1 MKFNLSTEHI
11 TLGTTD
17 LQLMEEKMERL
28 EKMLHAPFI
37 VDVRLSHDK
46 HHRQGQVITC
56 RFNIKQSG
64 EVFHAERASDTVQN
78 AVDLTLAATKKELLK
93 FQDKRKQ
100 GRAKNSR

>member
-11 TLGTTD
+11 KLGATD
-17 LQLMEEKMERL
+17 LQLIEEKMERL
-28 EKMLHAPFI
+28 EKMLRAPFI

-46 HHRQGQVITC
+46 HHRQGQVVTC

-64 EVFHAERASDTVQN
+64 EVFHADRSSDTVQN

-100 GRAKNSR
+100 SR